1 MFCLFIGILI
11 LEHFLSILFQLCP
24 YWTGILY
31 ILHLRIYLRKRKLI
45 IYSMIKN
52 LEMKEEKKNYWIG
65 NIRFSDLINVR
76 WQEIPFLSY
85 IFQIV
90 NNELFFL
97 SKKGLIKIHLLQLRC
112 NSPWIDIEESL
123 GWSYSA
129 VSFNTSSCDLF
140 TWLNLFFFL
149 SGKFSF

>member
-1 MFCLFIGILI
+1 MRFLNKTTVYIIFKYLF
-11 LEHFLSILFQLCP
+11 
-24 YWTGILY
+24 
-31 ILHLRIYLRKRKLI
+31 
-45 IYSMIKN
+45 
-52 LEMKEEKKNYWIG
+52 EKKEINNLFYDKESRNERKKKLYWIG
-65 NIRFSDLINVR
+65 NIRFSDLINIR

-97 SKKGLIKIHLLQLRC
+97 SKKSLIKIHLLQLRC

-149 SGKFSF
+149 SGKFPF

>member
-1 MFCLFIGILI
+1 MRLLNKKTVYIIFKYLF
-11 LEHFLSILFQLCP
+11 
-24 YWTGILY
+24 
-31 ILHLRIYLRKRKLI
+31 
-45 IYSMIKN
+45 
-52 LEMKEEKKNYWIG
+52 EKKEINNLFYDKESRNERKKTYWIG
-65 NIRFSDLINVR
+65 NIRFSDLINAR

-149 SGKFSF
+149 SGKFPF

>member
-1 MFCLFIGILI
+1 MRLLNKKTVYIIFKYLF
-11 LEHFLSILFQLCP
+11 
-24 YWTGILY
+24 
-31 ILHLRIYLRKRKLI
+31 
-45 IYSMIKN
+45 
-52 LEMKEEKKNYWIG
+52 EKKEINNLFYDKESRNERKKKLYWIG

-112 NSPWIDIEESL
+112 NSPWIDIEESP

-149 SGKFSF
+149 SGKFPF